1 MPLTQFSGRRVLYLL
16 TIIISLTGLSPA
28 KAQLVADFIPSATA
42 GCSPLAVNFVNTS
55 TGTTASSVYTWT
67 FGNGNGITTTVK
79 NNPVSATYFNGQN
92 YTVTLTVN
100 DGVKSSTISKIIT
113 VFKKPAINI
122 SAARTI
128 GCAPLQVDFTSVL
141 TPGDGTITGAL
152 WNFGDGNTQSS
163 TGAATN
169 IYQFPGTYTVSLTA
183 TNSFGC
189 INTWK
194 VPDMVTVYPALVPSF
209 NVDSAAICS
218 LAQPVIFHNT
228 STGDGALSY
237 IWTFGDGDSRSL
249 TNPAHL

>member
-1 MPLTQFSGRRVLYLL
+1 MPLTQFSGRRVLSLSA
-16 TIIISLTGLSPA
+16 IIISLTGLSPA
-28 KAQLVADFIPSATA
+28 KAQLVADFIPSTTA

-122 SAARTI
+122 SAARTV
-128 GCAPLQVDFTSVL
+128 GCAPLHVDFTSVL

-183 TNSFGC
+183 TNSFG
-189 INTWK
+189 
-194 VPDMVTVYPALVPSF
+194 
-209 NVDSAAICS
+209 
-218 LAQPVIFHNT
+218 
-228 STGDGALSY
+228 
-237 IWTFGDGDSRSL
+237 
-249 TNPAHL
+249 